1 MNKKPLDV
9 NVVLDLIMQVLINTQ
24 SFLQTAQTADK
35 QYGNEIVEFD
45 KVAEIVE
52 KYRKQ
57 KLLYGVEVNEKVF
70 YNFEDV
76 LKINLKNEF
85 SPYDLIEIA
94 LALLLTQNRAVVF
107 VKCLNK
113 SYSLDLIINLLIKF
127 TNSLKVND
135 NYIEFNRYDA
145 RKKIKFDFEFNKVEN
160 KIMYERKSLQI
171 EFDYNLFLKSYEI
184 ESVENSKNAESKEK
198 VTENKD

>member
-107 VKCLNK
+107 VKWLNK

-127 TNSLKVND
+127 ADSLKVNED
-135 NYIEFNRYDA
+135 YIEFNRYDA

-160 KIMYERKSLQI
+160 KIMYERKNLQI

-184 ESVENSKNAESKEK
+184 ESGENSKNEESKVK